1 MSDRVLKTGVGW
13 RLGWDPSAPTFTGLV
28 GGEHWAI
35 ELTDAELQDFCNL
48 CAQLANTMHQMANQL
63 MDAERLCCEAESDV
77 LWLEAEGFPH
87 AYSLRF
93 ILLSGRRGDGY
104 WDATAVP
111 PLLRAIQELALG

>member
-13 RLGWDPSAPTFTGLV
+13 RLGWDPSASTFTGLI
-28 GGEHWAI
+28 GGDHWAI
-35 ELTDAELQDFCNL
+35 ELTDAELRDFCRL
-48 CAQLANTMHQMANQL
+48 STQLADAMQQMTSQL
-63 MDAERLCCEAESDV
+63 MDAERLCCEAESDL

-104 WDATAVP
+104 WDAATVP
-111 PLLRAIQELALG
+111 PLLQAIHEFALV